1 LGALKLA
8 KGIFITIEGPDGS
21 GKTTILQ
28 MLAQNLEKEGYAV
41 VATREPGG
49 IEIAEQIRT
58 VILDPENT
66 AMDPRTEALLYA
78 AARRQHLAEKVKPA
92 LEEGKIVLCDR
103 FVDSSLAYQ
112 GHARGLGID
121 EVYSINE
128 FAIENMMPAMTLYFD
143 VAPEIGLERINKNK
157 GREVNRLDLEKLDFH
172 QKVREGYL
180 ILAERFPERIVK
192 VDASK
197 ELDTVYG
204 QAEAEIKTLINRFFP
219 NKP

>member
-1 LGALKLA
+1 ME

-28 MLAQNLEKEGYAV
+28 MLAENLEKEGYAV
-41 VATREPGG
+41 IATREPGG
-49 IEIAEQIRT
+49 IEIAEQIRK

-92 LEEGKIVLCDR
+92 LNAGKVVLCDR

-112 GHARGLGID
+112 GYARGLGID

-157 GREVNRLDLEKLDFH
+157 GREVNRLDMEKLEFH
-172 QKVREGYL
+172 QKVREGYM
-180 ILAERFPERIVK
+180 IIGERFPDRISK
-192 VDASK
+192 IDASR
-197 ELDTVYG
+197 ELEAVYN
-204 QAEAEIKTLINRFFP
+204 QAEAKIKELLNS
-219 NKP
+219 

>member
-1 LGALKLA
+1 MGALKLA

-78 AARRQHLAEKVKPA
+78 L
-92 LEEGKIVLCDR
+92 
-103 FVDSSLAYQ
+103 
-112 GHARGLGID
+112 
-121 EVYSINE
+121 
-128 FAIENMMPAMTLYFD
+128 
-143 VAPEIGLERINKNK
+143 
-157 GREVNRLDLEKLDFH
+157 
-172 QKVREGYL
+172 
-180 ILAERFPERIVK
+180 
-192 VDASK
+192 
-197 ELDTVYG
+197 
-204 QAEAEIKTLINRFFP
+204 
-219 NKP
+219 

>member
-1 LGALKLA
+1 ME

-28 MLAQNLEKEGYAV
+28 MLAQNLEREGYAV

-49 IEIAEQIRT
+49 IEIAEQIRQ

-78 AARRQHLAEKVKPA
+78 AARRQHLSEKVKPA
-92 LEEGKIVLCDR
+92 LKSGKVVLCDR

-143 VAPEIGLERINKNK
+143 VAPEIGLERIGKNK
-157 GREVNRLDLEKLDFH
+157 GREVNRLDMEKLEFH
-172 QKVREGYL
+172 QKVREGYM
-180 ILAERFPERIVK
+180 IIAERFPDRIAK
-192 VDASK
+192 IDASK
-197 ELDTVYG
+197 ELEAVYK
-204 QAEAEIKTLINRFFP
+204 QAEAKIKELLNS
-219 NKP
+219 